1 MGTAPIFRNGAEAAE
16 HHPAHGVVVRV
27 LRGIES
33 QLFRQSVNAEAA
45 AAPPDTVLQM
55 LQLRGLRRGE
65 LIVDIAYDL
74 FQQILQA
81 HDTGQFAVL
90 VDDHRQMYL
99 FVLHIPEEVVRR
111 ESLRHQVGRTHQLP
125 HSAVPGRG
133 HIQQKIPGVQDAQNI
148 IEIAAIDREA
158 GQPGGADDVQD
169 LAGRGVHLNS
179 GDIAYPGHG
188 VADREVA
195 EFKDVL
201 EQFLLLRIDGSVLVT
216 QVDHHADLIL
226 GDLFLLVL
234 GLHAE
239 QTEHSI
245 GGQGEKGHHRPGD
258 EGKRGDHPAG
268 ETCHLQ
274 GLLHGDAFR
283 DQLAEDQSKVGEDQ
297 SDDDHREGIH
307 HGDGEGGKAKILT
320 DPADQILG
328 EAVRR
333 KGGAEETGQ
342 RDADLDGGEEAG
354 WLLQHFQQPGS
365 QLVPALFQHPQL
377 VCVEGDHRDLGSRK
391 KGIDQDQDDLDQQL
405 YGNS

>member
-1 MGTAPIFRNGAEAAE
+1 M
-16 HHPAHGVVVRV
+16 
-27 LRGIES
+27 
-33 QLFRQSVNAEAA
+33 
-45 AAPPDTVLQM
+45 
-55 LQLRGLRRGE
+55 
-65 LIVDIAYDL
+65 
-74 FQQILQA
+74 
-81 HDTGQFAVL
+81 
-90 VDDHRQMYL
+90 
-99 FVLHIPEEVVRR
+99 
-111 ESLRHQVGRTHQLP
+111 
-125 HSAVPGRG
+125 PGRG

-297 SDDDHREGIH
+297 SDDDH
-307 HGDGEGGKAKILT
+307 
-320 DPADQILG
+320 
-328 EAVRR
+328 
-333 KGGAEETGQ
+333 
-342 RDADLDGGEEAG
+342 
-354 WLLQHFQQPGS
+354 
-365 QLVPALFQHPQL
+365 
-377 VCVEGDHRDLGSRK
+377 
-391 KGIDQDQDDLDQQL
+391 
-405 YGNS
+405 